1 MRLWAWAGLLGALA
15 LGASWGG
22 GQLAA
27 RGAAAVFAELALAGQ
42 GSLAQAVPA
51 GFPTR
56 IGARLNDMGLQ
67 APEAGLGWQVPQVQ
81 ATAPLWA
88 PLDWQAG
95 IALPQWLTLD
105 GLRFEL
111 TGQGAEARARFGL
124 GLTVPL
130 RAAALHLAQP
140 SLRYEPAIAPSL
152 TLQDMNITLH
162 SDQAPESY
170 RLTARLDRLML
181 PPRLAQSLTPEAALP
196 DVIESLSLEARL
208 AFHQP
213 LALRA
218 ALPPALLSVQI
229 DEAGLLWGGHRL
241 SASGTLIVD
250 PQGDLDGTITLEL
263 QDWPVWLELA
273 LGAGLVAPER
283 RAMFASL
290 GTYLAAQSGE
300 GTVRLPLSFAKGRMS
315 LAAIPLGPAPRLPQ
329 RQ

>member
-1 MRLWAWAGLLGALA
+1 MRLWAWAALA
-15 LGASWGG
+15 GAAALAASWGG

-27 RGAAAVFAELALAGQ
+27 RGAAAAFAHLATAGQ

-51 GFPTR
+51 GFPTG
-56 IGARLNDMGLQ
+56 IGARLHELALQ

-88 PLDWQAG
+88 PLDWQAE
-95 IALPQWLTLD
+95 IALPQWLVLA
-105 GLRFEL
+105 GRRFEV

-124 GLTVPL
+124 GLDVPL

-140 SLRYEPAIAPSL
+140 SLRYEPAQAPSL
-152 TLQDMNITLH
+152 SLQDLDITLQP
-162 SDQAPESY
+162 DQAPESY
-170 RLTARLDRLML
+170 RLSARLDALML
-181 PPRLAQSLTPEAALP
+181 PPRLAQSLTPKAALP
-196 DVIESLSLEARL
+196 DVIESLTLEARL
-208 AFHQP
+208 AFGQP

-218 ALPPALLSVQI
+218 AVLPALLSVQI
-229 DEAGLLWGGHRL
+229 DEAGLAWGGHRL
-241 SASGTLIVD
+241 SASGALKVD
-250 PQGDLDGTITLEL
+250 PKGDLDGTITLEL

-290 GTYLAAQSGE
+290 GSYLAGQSGD
-300 GTVRLPLSFAKGRMS
+300 GRVRLPLSFARGRMT
-315 LAAIPLGPAPRLPQ
+315 LAAIPLGAAPRLPQ